1 MLLLYSSVPYIKL
14 HMAGDVVSTQGMAV
28 GYRGC
33 DKHTPQPHNTAV
45 CYSEHS
51 PPFSLCGQNER
62 RELENIAVF

>member
-1 MLLLYSSVPYIKL
+1 
-14 HMAGDVVSTQGMAV
+14 MAGDVVSTQGMAV

-33 DKHTPQPHNTAV
+33 DKHTAQPHNTAV